1 MYFIN
6 LLILWKNGTYSW
18 EAFSSPKQ
26 KERYLQE
33 NNAEILQYR
42 VEEEILGQ

>member
-1 MYFIN
+1 MYFIK

-18 EAFSSPKQ
+18 EAFNSPKR
-26 KERYLQE
+26 KDGYLQE
-33 NNAEILQYR
+33 NNAAILQYR